1 MSEELVHLYAWHRA
15 RMTLDTML
23 CKVLSKIRLGL
34 WKICGHFTRSG
45 ACVCV
50 RVEKLM
56 TRAEIERD
64 YAKRLS
70 KLAKTSLGKY
80 ETGYVV

>member
-1 MSEELVHLYAWHRA
+1 MEDLRTFYQER
-15 RMTLDTML
+15 
-23 CKVLSKIRLGL
+23 
-34 WKICGHFTRSG
+34 
-45 ACVCV
+45 CVCV
-50 RVEKLM
+50 YLRVEKLI

>member
-1 MSEELVHLYAWHRA
+1 
-15 RMTLDTML
+15 
-23 CKVLSKIRLGL
+23 
-34 WKICGHFTRSG
+34 
-45 ACVCV
+45 VCV

-80 ETGYVV
+80 ETGYVVYDAGLRHRQNSRVSPY